1 MKKII
6 FLALF
11 FIIASA
17 QIKAQEVY
25 DYLLD
30 KSELVINNTQSNTF
44 DRKIAEFKIA
54 AMTYFRK
61 NIILR
66 DGAVSS
72 VWLDEQ
78 ALALNEFVTNYL
90 MELSLKSGAKDNER
104 KKIIMRYCLASNKYP
119 LFENV
124 NKKDADAFLHDKEG
138 YTPFTLNTDWIKAL
152 AESQKKEN

>member
-1 MKKII
+1 MKKLIMVML
-6 FLALF
+6 LA
-11 FIIASA
+11 ISASTA
-17 QIKAQEVY
+17 QAQEIY

-30 KSELVINNTQSNTF
+30 KAEQVVNDPASKEIEL
-44 DRKIAEFKIA
+44 KIAQFKSTA
-54 AMTYFRK
+54 LRYFRK
-61 NIILR
+61 KIIEQE
-66 DGAVSS
+66 GSISS
-72 VWLDEQ
+72 TWLDAQ